1 MVLVIWSI
9 ALLAFLVS
17 LMKDKE
23 RTFNA
28 VKHGL
33 KSFKNLT
40 SGVLAMVGIVG
51 LMLALVSPEILKM
64 IFTYKGFMGFVIVS
78 SVGAIVTIPGPIAF
92 PLAGSLIKL
101 GASYGTIASFIT
113 TLTMVGIATSP
124 LEASYFGKKFTF
136 MRQLFSF
143 LAAIAIGLI
152 MGAFI

>member
-1 MVLVIWSI
+1 MVLVVWSI
-9 ALLAFLVS
+9 TLLAFLIS
-17 LMKDKE
+17 LIKDKE
-23 RTFNA
+23 RTFKA
-28 VKHGL
+28 VKHSFS
-33 KSFKNLT
+33 SFKNLT

-51 LMLALVSPEILKM
+51 LMLAVISPEILKM

-92 PLAGSLIKL
+92 PLAGSLLKL

-113 TLTMVGIATSP
+113 TLTMVGLVTSP